1 MRLGSAVSIFEV
13 FEVLSWW
20 TILTLVKR
28 IEVALAGVE
37 GQGVRG
43 AGKPEYRNLL

>member
-1 MRLGSAVSIFEV
+1 MFEV

-20 TILTLVKR
+20 TSLTLVKR

-37 GQGVRG
+37 GEGVRG
-43 AGKPEYRNLL
+43 AGKSEYRNLL